1 MIYQF
6 TCIQCIPNLNR
17 ESINLHCYLLICQF
31 PIPIYFT
38 RASLLYLLRQRHSWK
53 LETWA
58 WHNTRRQWKLKL
70 MASLLPSLM
79 KEKLL
84 SQTNETGK
92 WEIMTC
98 CLMLLRGVILNSADL
113 SLQKEFRNSLEFS
126 IKSSVAI
133 LMKSHWV
140 LSSSPDFEFG
150 SESSSKIFPLCSF
163 FSLQKKPVL
172 RLLMQQMVVRR
183 YEYVMSKST
192 CSIIKIE
199 FKVCF
204 LYS

>member
-1 MIYQF
+1 
-6 TCIQCIPNLNR
+6 
-17 ESINLHCYLLICQF
+17 
-31 PIPIYFT
+31 
-38 RASLLYLLRQRHSWK
+38 
-53 LETWA
+53 
-58 WHNTRRQWKLKL
+58 
-70 MASLLPSLM
+70 MASFLPSLM

-113 SLQKEFRNSLEFS
+113 SLQKEYRNSFEFS

-140 LSSSPDFEFG
+140 LSSSQDFEFG
-150 SESSSKIFPLCSF
+150 SESSSKIFPSCYF

-172 RLLMQQMVVRR
+172 RLLIQQMAVRR
-183 YEYVMSKST
+183 YEYVMSKLT

>member
-1 MIYQF
+1 
-6 TCIQCIPNLNR
+6 
-17 ESINLHCYLLICQF
+17 
-31 PIPIYFT
+31 
-38 RASLLYLLRQRHSWK
+38 
-53 LETWA
+53 
-58 WHNTRRQWKLKL
+58 
-70 MASLLPSLM
+70 MASFLPSLM

-140 LSSSPDFEFG
+140 LSSSQDFEFG
-150 SESSSKIFPLCSF
+150 SESSSKIFPSCSF
-163 FSLQKKPVL
+163 ISLQKKPVL

-183 YEYVMSKST
+183 YEYIMSKPT
-192 CSIIKIE
+192 SIIKIE